1 MASGDPIVTVQGGV
15 HSSVVANLKKDLAA
29 CGYTPHDKSFMVF
42 FFYDWHDEWD
52 GRPFGLKFKSDK
64 AKDFEDTNIHPVALH
79 DPTPLKHWQEAE
91 LRTFYAEVEIAKEAF
106 AQGYRIISVCMKG
119 ENRSKALQHAL
130 DPKDA
135 HLPKCVSMQAA
146 ARGYRNGCDMTIWP
160 LGPERGSR
168 AKTARAEAATE
179 DTVAKKMRKA

>member
-1 MASGDPIVTVQGGV
+1 MSSDPIVLVQGGV
-15 HSSVVANLKKDLAA
+15 HSSVVANLKKDLTAR
-29 CGYTPHDKSFMVF
+29 GYTPHDKSFMVF
-42 FFYDWHDEWD
+42 LFYDWHEEWD
-52 GRPFGLKFKSDK
+52 GRPFGLKFKTDK

-119 ENRSKALQHAL
+119 ENRSKALQWAL
-130 DPKDA
+130 DPKDD
-135 HLPKCVSMQAA
+135 HLPKCVAMQAA
-146 ARGYRNGCDMTIWP
+146 ARGYRNDCDMRIWP

-168 AKTARAEAATE
+168 AKTARVEAATE
-179 DTVAKKMRKA
+179 EVAAKKPRKA